1 MKKYMEKIWKMSIL
15 LLASVGMWSCEDEK
29 EGSMYQIFESNPAGA
44 FLSQQEDF
52 TEWVK
57 IMHYAD
63 LYNALNYASE
73 DFTLFV
79 PNNEAVQRFYAD
91 TLIDK
96 YYGK

>member
-1 MKKYMEKIWKMSIL
+1 MKKYMKKIWKMSIL
-15 LLASVGMWSCEDEK
+15 LLVSVGMWSCEDEK

-73 DFTLFV
+73 DFFRGIAKI
-79 PNNEAVQRFYAD
+79 EGVQQ
-91 TLIDK
+91 IDEYIK
-96 YYGK
+96 EKFTRN